1 MKENRK
7 IGAYKLKN
15 GIRVMIV
22 PLEGMRSVTVEAFVK
37 IGAKYER
44 KSECGLSHF
53 LEHMAFKGTE
63 KRLEASDI
71 NQEIDAKGAN
81 YNAGTSYEVTN
92 YYITSVRENLA
103 WVVELLAD
111 ILFHSR
117 YPSDEVV
124 KEGGVIAEE
133 IRMYK
138 ENPMMGLEGDFMKF
152 MYGKSNIGCWDIA
165 GREEEILAM
174 RRDDI
179 VSFRNRYFNPEEMVV
194 VVAGDVGKMEEVK
207 AILRYQFGGYEN
219 KLVQKLPKVEV
230 VVNQDK
236 IELRSKRELEQGHF
250 ILGWPSLPRQDKRR
264 YQLRLLEVILAGNSS
279 SRLYY
284 LIREKMGWAYYVYLI
299 SEKMAE
305 VGVTGIQSGVRLD
318 KLDEVIELAT
328 KEIIGLAR
336 SVSEAELKRAKEYL
350 RGRTGL
356 LMDRSEFWSRYV
368 GTRELLE
375 NRVTSVEEELAEL
388 DKVTLAQVKKLAG
401 EIFVKGEER
410 RLVISRKI

>member
-1 MKENRK
+1 
-7 IGAYKLKN
+7 
-15 GIRVMIV
+15 
-22 PLEGMRSVTVEAFVK
+22 
-37 IGAKYER
+37 
-44 KSECGLSHF
+44 
-53 LEHMAFKGTE
+53 
-63 KRLEASDI
+63 
-71 NQEIDAKGAN
+71 
-81 YNAGTSYEVTN
+81 
-92 YYITSVRENLA
+92 
-103 WVVELLAD
+103 
-111 ILFHSR
+111 
-117 YPSDEVV
+117 
-124 KEGGVIAEE
+124 
-133 IRMYK
+133 
-138 ENPMMGLEGDFMKF
+138 
-152 MYGKSNIGCWDIA
+152 
-165 GREEEILAM
+165 M

-207 AILRYQFGGYEN
+207 AILRYQFGKFEN

-264 YQLRLLEVILAGNSS
+264 YQLRLLDVILAGNSS

-410 RLVISRKI
+410 RLVILRKI